1 MSALTILLSPGEHAD
16 GVIAGL
22 TDLSAAGLINEFGW
36 IRCVAGSSR
45 IEKVTLVTEGRSTD
59 VSLEQLVTGRQIPA
73 LRVATLVPATPDA
86 VPADLGTEIA
96 AANGLVS
103 VSGAMSVTRVR
114 FLLAGPEGIAGD
126 LDSLVIEGY
135 HNVLVS
141 PEDSRA
147 PAFGRIATPTSPG
160 PQEFARFAAPAVAG
174 VTGLWSGVAHAPLDG
189 VDPLPG
195 RVVRLTRSFYR
206 RLRTDDVEKR
216 LRSVILAQ
224 NGELPLPSDQHSQ
237 VIYVQD
243 PGLAASTMAQ
253 AFWTKHAAVLRSN
266 LLPYEAVT
274 TEEIGGWKAIT
285 MFFGFLW
292 ASLKNAPSA
301 WYRSLVDN
309 VSDRVAIGIQNA
321 VFTDAP
327 AAYEVVVRGRKANGE
342 YASWDDVGAATEHLA
357 AIAGIGQT
365 ESAQADLSVV
375 WQDYAS
381 ASFTLADGGTRG
393 VSGGLPPIQVGAARG
408 VIGHSGSIVPG
419 ARERFSDIPGVV
431 AAAVRTDGVDA
442 TDPLGIQD
450 LRFQLHEL
458 QASPDHGLAAGSAL
472 KQLDGW
478 AATTSRSFGS
488 LVGERLATS
497 YGEARRD
504 MQNLFEKVRNAAA
517 APDPGEAKLTLA
529 RWTQVLVILWLVL
542 TGVFIWLGVRGTVE
556 WWVPV
561 SVIVGT
567 LVILLMC
574 LCMAFIKSQRQLFAL
589 LHQRRRQKSEEAVDL
604 QNLQTLISDVRR
616 LWQAYGQFLSWSRA
630 IGSFLSA
637 PLGPDREQPTTPLD
651 VAWGLPMSTSIG
663 VAQPADEQVSQASG
677 HLRRALYH
685 PGWLTNSWDD
695 LILRTSPP
703 GPGQQPSALA
713 SPLWHDR
720 GRQSQSGLER
730 WSDDLF
736 SGRLQSSGAD
746 VVWRNALELLSTSM
760 HQLVPNLVGTVSV
773 IGGPVQ
779 PLAEFL
785 GDLDR
790 EQGARG
796 TFAHDILTDG
806 AIADAAAEVSV
817 DHRRPTRKGLGII
830 CAATQYSDAFTIDR
844 LRTAGGTVQ
853 ETWDAPT
860 LSEPYSGAAPAG
872 PTQPEPEAEFRAPD
886 FGKGFGF

>member
-22 TDLSAAGLINEFGW
+22 TDLSAAGLIDEFGW

-86 VPADLGTEIA
+86 VRADLGTEIA
-96 AANGLVS
+96 ATNGLVS

-114 FLLAGPEGIAGD
+114 FLLAGPEGISGD

-357 AIAGIGQT
+357 AVAGIGQT
-365 ESAQADLSVV
+365 KSAQADLSLV

-567 LVILLMC
+567 LVILLVC

-663 VAQPADEQVSQASG
+663 VAQPADERLPGFGPPAS
-677 HLRRALYH
+677 RAL
-685 PGWLTNSWDD
+685 
-695 LILRTSPP
+695 PP
-703 GPGQQPSALA
+703 GLA
-713 SPLWHDR
+713 
-720 GRQSQSGLER
+720 
-730 WSDDLF
+730 
-736 SGRLQSSGAD
+736 
-746 VVWRNALELLSTSM
+746 
-760 HQLVPNLVGTVSV
+760 HQLVGRPHPADLAAGTGTAAVRAGIAAVARPRTTVAVGPGAVVGRPLLRSP
-773 IGGPVQ
+773 PVFGRRRGVAQ
-779 PLAEFL
+779 
-785 GDLDR
+785 R
-790 EQGARG
+790 AR
-796 TFAHDILTDG
+796 
-806 AIADAAAEVSV
+806 AAV
-817 DHRRPTRKGLGII
+817 DV
-830 CAATQYSDAFTIDR
+830 D
-844 LRTAGGTVQ
+844 
-853 ETWDAPT
+853 
-860 LSEPYSGAAPAG
+860 APAG
-872 PTQPEPEAEFRAPD
+872 AESGRHRLGDRRTGAAAGRVPRRSGPGAGRSRDLRPGHPDRRRHRQRHRRGERRPPSSHPEGSRHHLCGDAVQRCVHHRSPADRRWNRAGDMGRPDPLRAVLGCGTRGSDAAGAGSGVPGPRFR
-886 FGKGFGF
+886 